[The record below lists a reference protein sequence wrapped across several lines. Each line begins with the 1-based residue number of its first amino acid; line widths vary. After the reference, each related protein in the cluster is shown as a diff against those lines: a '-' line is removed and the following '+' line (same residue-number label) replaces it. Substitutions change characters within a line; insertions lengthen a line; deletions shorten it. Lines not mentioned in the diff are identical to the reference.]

1 MLHRLAVAVVLALAL
16 AGCARKIPLEPAP
29 GASLPPAP
37 YGRQM
42 PLTSEELLALP
53 AAGRARAQRGVAPRI
68 RGARGRSVR
77 PAARR
82 LAAMDHFHL
91 RNGELHAEDVPLS
104 RIAREVGT
112 PVYVYSR
119 ATLERHARVFR
130 EALAPLG
137 RVHLAFAVKANPN
150 LAVLRVMQREGF
162 GADVVS
168 GGELARALAAGMAP
182 ADIVFSGVGKTPRE
196 MAAGL
201 DAGIGQFNI
210 ESEEEG
216 VELAAI
222 AAQGGRTAVCGLR
235 VNPDIDAGTHE
246 KISTG
251 KRDNKFG
258 VPIDQAAG
266 IYARLAGLPGLA
278 MRGLAVHIGSQLA
291 DLAPLAS
298 AFVRMGALL
307 SELRSTGHQVT
318 HMDLGGGLGVPY
330 KAGEVFPSPA
340 EYGAMVAR
348 VTSSWDVT
356 LMFEPGRVIAGNAGV
371 LLTRIIRTKRN
382 ANRDPFV
389 VVDAAMN
396 DLARPA
402 LYGAWHDFAAVRP
415 TGARMTANIVGP
427 ICETGDTFA
436 TGRDIEA
443 LEPGELAVFRTAG
456 AYGATMASSYNSRG
470 FVAEVMVDGD
480 QYAVVA
486 DRIAPEAIFAAE
498 RVPDFLS

>member
-1 MLHRLAVAVVLALAL
+1 
-16 AGCARKIPLEPAP
+16 
-29 GASLPPAP
+29 
-37 YGRQM
+37 
-42 PLTSEELLALP
+42 
-53 AAGRARAQRGVAPRI
+53 
-68 RGARGRSVR
+68 
-77 PAARR
+77 
-82 LAAMDHFHL
+82 MDHFHL
-91 RNGELHAEDVPLS
+91 KNGELHAEDVPLS
-104 RIAREVGT
+104 RIAAEVGT

-130 EALAPLG
+130 EGLRDAG
-137 RVHLAFAVKANPN
+137 RVQVAFAVKANPN
-150 LAVLRVMQREGF
+150 LAVLRVMRREGF

-168 GGELARALAAGMAP
+168 GGELGRALAAGIP
-182 ADIVFSGVGKTPRE
+182 AEEVVFSGVGKTPRE
-196 MAAGL
+196 MLAGL

-216 VELAAI
+216 VELAALSGQRGQV
-222 AAQGGRTAVCGLR
+222 AACGLR

-258 VPIDQAAG
+258 VPIDRAAG

-291 DLAPLAS
+291 DLTPLES
-298 AFVRMGALL
+298 AFTRMGGLMG
-307 SELRSTGHQVT
+307 ELRAAGHTVT

-348 VTSSWDVT
+348 VTAGWNAT
-356 LMFEPGRVIAGNAGV
+356 LQFEPGRVIAGNAGV
-371 LLTRIIRTKRN
+371 LLTRVIRVKRN

-415 TGARMTANIVGP
+415 EAARMTANIVGP

-436 TGRDIEA
+436 TGRAIEA
-443 LEPGELAVFRTAG
+443 VEAGDLAVFRTAG

-470 FVAEVMVDGD
+470 FVPEVMVDGD
-480 QYAVVA
+480 RYAVVA
-486 DRIAPEAIFAAE
+486 DRIAPEAILAAE
-498 RVPDFLS
+498 RVPDFLA